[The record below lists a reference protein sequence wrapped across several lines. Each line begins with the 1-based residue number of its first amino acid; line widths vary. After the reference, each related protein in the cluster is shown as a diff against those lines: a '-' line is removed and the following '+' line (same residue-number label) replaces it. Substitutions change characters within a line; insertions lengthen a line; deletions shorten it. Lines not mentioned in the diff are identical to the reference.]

1 MNYIN
6 KTSFSTCN
14 LSLQSTLYIE
24 KAYFGSKWSFFSG
37 SSRTGLSEM
46 QARSGERVNGICPS
60 CIAEIVNEWTLGPE
74 TVKMWLYSC
83 HFLLNLTRITEYFTV
98 LDGSNR
104 KLYEL
109 EPS

>member
-46 QARSGERVNGICPS
+46 QARSGERVNGS
-60 CIAEIVNEWTLGPE
+60 RKLGNTEILGE
-74 TVKMWLYSC
+74 SVYGTYRTSTGG
-83 HFLLNLTRITEYFTV
+83 LNL
-98 LDGSNR
+98 
-104 KLYEL
+104 K
-109 EPS
+109 